1 MKTTKTATK
10 NDRINNAV
18 ARMLHSVACGFA
30 RHEAFAHVASQM
42 GLDPVEVFEVT
53 KRLPN

>member
-1 MKTTKTATK
+1 MKTTRTQAA
-10 NDRINNAV
+10 RITNAV
-18 ARMLHSVACGFA
+18 ARMLHSVSCGFA

-42 GLDPVEVFEVT
+42 GLDPVEVHEVT